1 MAGITHNLDD
11 LIKRL
16 NIIEKSLLKEA
27 AKSAL
32 KSFGFDAREIV
43 QNEMREKYGSV
54 TPFTERSPYFKIK
67 DGGYGLVIGINDKAN
82 GVAPNRY
89 LAPTDRT
96 DGGGAKEIA
105 PTSFAGALLKRYGL
119 DEIPVPVKSSRAGKQ
134 FIDKRGNVKPRK
146 VKNLLNYL
154 ESPDNAALERYFLV
168 PEKKGRLSPG
178 VYRRYKIKNQISM
191 AFTLPSTTPTQRP
204 VLDFH
209 GVIRKAAE
217 EKLPELIAKK
227 LRKLMR

>member
-1 MAGITHNLDD
+1 MAITHNLDS

-16 NIIEKSLLKEA
+16 NVIEKAYLPDA
-27 AKSAL
+27 AKAAL
-32 KSFGFDAREIV
+32 KSFGFEARDILKK
-43 QNEMREKYGSV
+43 EMKEKYGSV

-82 GVAPNRY
+82 GTAPNRY

-105 PTSFAGALLKRYGL
+105 PTSFAGALRRRYGL
-119 DEIPVPVKSSRAGKQ
+119 DEIPVPVKSSRAGRQ

-146 VKNLLNYL
+146 VKTLLNYL
-154 ESPDNAALERYFLV
+154 KSPDNAALERYFLV
-168 PEKKGRLSPG
+168 PQKKGRLSPG
-178 VYRRYKIKNQISM
+178 IYRRYRVKNQLSM
-191 AFTLPSTTPTQRP
+191 AFKLPATTPKQKP

-217 EKLPELIAKK
+217 EQLPELIQRK
-227 LRKLMR
+227 LRKLLR

>member
-1 MAGITHNLDD
+1 MAITHNLDS

-16 NIIEKSLLKEA
+16 NVIEKSYLPQA
-27 AKSAL
+27 AKAAL
-32 KSFGFDAREIV
+32 KSFGFEARDILK
-43 QNEMREKYGSV
+43 NEMKEKYGSV

-82 GVAPNRY
+82 GTAPNRY

-105 PTSFAGALLKRYGL
+105 PTSFAGALRSRYGL

-146 VKNLLNYL
+146 VKRLLDYL
-154 ESPDNAALERYFLV
+154 DSPDSGALERYFLV

-178 VYRRYKIKNQISM
+178 IYRRYRVKNQLSM
-191 AFTLPSTTPTQRP
+191 AFKLPATTPKQKP

-217 EKLPELIAKK
+217 EQLPELIQRK
-227 LRKLMR
+227 LRKLLG

>member
-1 MAGITHNLDD
+1 MAITHNLDS

-16 NIIEKSLLKEA
+16 NVIEKAYLPQA
-27 AKSAL
+27 AKAAL
-32 KSFGFDAREIV
+32 KSFGFEARDILK
-43 QNEMREKYGSV
+43 NEMKEKYGSV

-82 GVAPNRY
+82 GTAPNRY

-105 PTSFAGALLKRYGL
+105 PTSFAGALRRRYGL
-119 DEIPVPVKSSRAGKQ
+119 DEIPVPVKSSRAGRQ

-178 VYRRYKIKNQISM
+178 IYRRYRVKNQLSM
-191 AFTLPSTTPTQRP
+191 AFKLPATPPKQKP

-217 EKLPELIAKK
+217 DQLPELIAKK

>member
-1 MAGITHNLDD
+1 MAAIIHNLDG

-16 NIIEKSLLKEA
+16 NIIEKSVLPQA
-27 AKSAL
+27 AKAAL
-32 KSFGFDAREIV
+32 KSFGFDAREIL

-54 TPFTERSPYFKIK
+54 TLFTERSPYFKIK
-67 DGGYGLVIGINDKAN
+67 DGGYGLVIGINSKAN

-105 PTSFAGALLKRYGL
+105 PTSFAGALRRRYGL
-119 DEIPVPVKSSRAGKQ
+119 DEIPVPVKSSRAGRQ

-178 VYRRYKIKNQISM
+178 IYRRYRVKNLISM
-191 AFTLPSTTPTQRP
+191 AFVLPPTMPKQKP

-209 GVIRKAAE
+209 GVIREAAE
-217 EKLPELIAKK
+217 EQLPELIAKK

>member
-1 MAGITHNLDD
+1 MASITHNIDD
-11 LIKRL
+11 IIKQL
-16 NIIEKSLLKEA
+16 NIIEKSVVPQA
-27 AKSAL
+27 AKAAL
-32 KSFGFDAREIV
+32 KSFGFDAREIL

-119 DEIPVPVKSSRAGKQ
+119 DEIPVPVKSSRAGRQ

-146 VKNLLNYL
+146 VKRLLDYL

-168 PEKKGRLSPG
+168 PEKKGRLTPG
-178 VYRRYKIKNQISM
+178 IYRRYKVKNQLSM
-191 AFTLPSTTPTQRP
+191 AFVLPPTTPKQQP

-209 GVIRKAAE
+209 GVIREAAA
-217 EKLPELIAKK
+217 KQLPELIAKK

>member
-1 MAGITHNLDD
+1 MAITHNLDS

-16 NIIEKSLLKEA
+16 NVIEKAYLPDA
-27 AKSAL
+27 AKAAL
-32 KSFGFDAREIV
+32 KSFGFEARDILK
-43 QNEMREKYGSV
+43 NEMKEKYGSV

-82 GVAPNRY
+82 GTAPNRY

-105 PTSFAGALLKRYGL
+105 PTSFAGALRRRYGL
-119 DEIPVPVKSSRAGKQ
+119 DEIPVPVKSSRAGRQ

-178 VYRRYKIKNQISM
+178 IYRRYRVKNQLSM
-191 AFTLPSTTPTQRP
+191 AFKLPATTPKQKP

-217 EKLPELIAKK
+217 EKLPELIQRK
-227 LRKLMR
+227 LRRLMR

>member
-1 MAGITHNLDD
+1 MASITHNIDD
-11 LIKRL
+11 IIKQL
-16 NIIEKSLLKEA
+16 NIIEKSVLPQA
-27 AKSAL
+27 AKAAL
-32 KSFGFDAREIV
+32 KSFGFDAREIL
-43 QNEMREKYGSV
+43 QNEMRVKYGGV

-119 DEIPVPVKSSRAGKQ
+119 DEIPVPVKSSRAGRQ
-134 FIDKRGNVKPRK
+134 FLEKRGNVKPRK

-209 GVIRKAAE
+209 GVIREAA
-217 EKLPELIAKK
+217 A
-227 LRKLMR
+227 